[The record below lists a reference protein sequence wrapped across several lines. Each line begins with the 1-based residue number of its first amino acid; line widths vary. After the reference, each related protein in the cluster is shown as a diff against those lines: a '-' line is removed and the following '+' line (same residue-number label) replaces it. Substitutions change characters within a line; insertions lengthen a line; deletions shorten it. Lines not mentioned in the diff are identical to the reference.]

1 MILFLFVITV
11 AVATSA
17 QNDLSSL
24 STDLQTDRHGFSCPM
39 GSVFSQI
46 PDNIDA
52 GHFCQAGQNQYS
64 ILVAA
69 NYTTTTTPFSS
80 FRFWGFD
87 GGSGCTFGAVEPFD
101 VYIWDGDPSNGG
113 IGVFSG
119 TFSGVTTETGQPYGF
134 LPIYQ
139 IDIDLGELIQQQTG
153 YIGITRKNPRCGQGF
168 AWIADNE
175 GDGQVRRKEANGE
188 WVERTTDLFFCLSHK
203 EPVPI
208 TNRAIYLT
216 ALLIGSFLFI
226 RIRKI
231 IYSRSFNPKH

>member
-17 QNDLSSL
+17 KNDLSSL
-24 STDLQTDRHGFSCPM
+24 SIGLQTDHHGFSCPE
-39 GSVFSQI
+39 GSVVSQV
-46 PDNIDA
+46 PDNINA
-52 GHFCQAGQNQYS
+52 GLFCQEGQEQYS
-64 ILVAA
+64 TLVAA
-69 NYTTTTTPFSS
+69 NYTTTAPFSS

-87 GGSGCTFGAVEPFD
+87 GGSGCTFDPVEPFD

-153 YIGITRKNPRCGQGF
+153 YIGITRKNPGCYPGF

-208 TNRAIYLT
+208 TSRAIYLT
-216 ALLIGSFLFI
+216 ALLIGSFLFV

-231 IYSRSFNPKH
+231 I